1 MSIAETHELAVVGI
15 ADLTPLMRRIT
26 VTGDSLATFECVP
39 GQDVVLHLT
48 DDSGNGVR
56 RRYTVRN
63 LDNAGRRFDLDFVL
77 HGHGPGANWAATVAV
92 GSTLQ
97 VFGPRGKVA
106 MSDARWQLF
115 LGDESALPG
124 VAEMAAAMPASSEG
138 VAIIEVQDA
147 NERQPIPGPLD
158 VRWVFRDGAPAGT
171 TSLLDESLRD
181 LSVPDI
187 DRHAFVFGESRVVRR
202 LRDTLRSRGLGAAEL
217 TAKGYWNLGRAMR
230 D

>member
-1 MSIAETHELAVVGI
+1 MSTADTHELTVTAATHI
-15 ADLTPLMRRIT
+15 TPLMRRIT
-26 VTGDSLATFECVP
+26 LTGDSLETFECVP
-39 GQDVVLHLT
+39 GQDVVLHLV

-63 LDNAGRRFDLDFVL
+63 LDNVARCFDLDFVM
-77 HGHGPGANWAATVAV
+77 HGHGPGAKWAADVAV
-92 GSTLQ
+92 GSRLE

-106 MSDARWQLF
+106 LSDAGWQLF

-124 VAEMAAAMPASSEG
+124 IAEMAAALPASSGG
-138 VAIIEVQDA
+138 VAIIEVDDA

-171 TSLLDESLRD
+171 TTSLDESLSD
-181 LSVPDI
+181 LPLPRG

-202 LRDTLRSRGLGAAEL
+202 LREALQARGFGASEV